1 VHRTLREQRHASA
14 SEEKLGER
22 EEELPESA
30 RHCSDMERRADEA
43 ERELMQWKKVRFMA
57 DKVGDEFDGYI
68 MGVAPFGLF
77 IELVDHF
84 VEGLVHISSMADDYY
99 RFLDRGHE
107 LHGENTGKIYRLG
120 DNVRVQ
126 VTRVDMERRQI
137 ELGLVEI
144 LEALRHERP
153 RGGSGRDR
161 RELRDRR
168 AGSGAGVG
176 AGVGAGRRPGGRG
189 SKMKVKKEQ
198 RGNSKKSR
206 PGRRERSLKKGG
218 KGRR

>member
-1 VHRTLREQRHASA
+1 
-14 SEEKLGER
+14 
-22 EEELPESA
+22 
-30 RHCSDMERRADEA
+30 
-43 ERELMQWKKVRFMA
+43 
-57 DKVGDEFDGYI
+57 

-120 DNVRVQ
+120 DCVRVQ
-126 VTRVDMERRQI
+126 VTRVDQERRQV

-161 RELRDRR
+161 RELRERR
-168 AGSGAGVG
+168 AGSGVG
-176 AGVGAGRRPGGRG
+176 ARAGAGAGAGGGGARRRG
-189 SKMKVKKEQ
+189 PKMKVKKEQ
-198 RGNSKKSR
+198 QQERRSNSR
-206 PGRRERSLKKGG
+206 PGRRERSLKKAG
-218 KGRR
+218 KRRR

>member
-1 VHRTLREQRHASA
+1 
-14 SEEKLGER
+14 
-22 EEELPESA
+22 
-30 RHCSDMERRADEA
+30 
-43 ERELMQWKKVRFMA
+43 
-57 DKVGDEFDGYI
+57 
-68 MGVAPFGLF
+68 
-77 IELVDHF
+77 
-84 VEGLVHISSMADDYY
+84 
-99 RFLDRGHE
+99 
-107 LHGENTGKIYRLG
+107 
-120 DNVRVQ
+120 
-126 VTRVDMERRQI
+126 
-137 ELGLVEI
+137 LVEI